1 MAEGMKRNVYY
12 NGDPTYTEASKAI
25 NREAREHECSIRC
38 FFEGLRSDGN
48 KIQSL
53 RAIIEQYRLDLSGLS
68 ACRYDKEPVSGSHA
82 SDLSDILIKIEE
94 KLRSQHEQLIKL
106 YNSLADKR
114 SQAYKYISMVSNEE
128 KQSILLDRYIR
139 CTSWE
144 RIAREHHYDK
154 RHCIRLRDEAFRL
167 ISEHVTK
174 CHF

>member
-1 MAEGMKRNVYY
+1 MEGMRPNHYY
-12 NGDPTYTEASKAI
+12 HGDPTYEGAKNNISEEVRKKE
-25 NREAREHECSIRC
+25 REIRD

-94 KLRSQHEQLIKL
+94 KLKSQHEQLIKL

-114 SQAYKYISMVSNEE
+114 SQAYKYIAMVDNDE

-139 CTSWE
+139 CASWE

-167 ISEHVTK
+167 ISKDVTK

>member
-1 MAEGMKRNVYY
+1 MEGMKRNVYY
-12 NGDPTYTEASKAI
+12 NGDPTYEGASKAI
-25 NREAREHECSIRC
+25 NRETREREYSIRC

-94 KLRSQHEQLIKL
+94 KLKSQHEQLIKL
-106 YNSLADKR
+106 Y
-114 SQAYKYISMVSNEE
+114 KYIAMMSNEE

-139 CTSWE
+139 CASWE
-144 RIAREHHYDK
+144 RIAHEHHYDK

>member
-25 NREAREHECSIRC
+25 NREARGHEYSIRC

-94 KLRSQHEQLIKL
+94 KLKSQHEQLIKL
-106 YNSLADKR
+106 YNALADKR
-114 SQAYKYISMVSNEE
+114 EQAYRYIALVSKKEN
-128 KQSILLDRYIR
+128 QSILLDRYIR
-139 CTSWE
+139 CASWE
-144 RIAREHHYDK
+144 SIAREHRYNK
-154 RHCIRLRDEAFRL
+154 RHCIRLRDEAIRT
-167 ISEHVTK
+167 ISERWH
-174 CHF
+174 

>member
-12 NGDPTYTEASKAI
+12 NGDPTYEGASKAI
-25 NREAREHECSIRC
+25 NREMREREYSIRC

-94 KLRSQHEQLIKL
+94 KLKSQHEQLIKL
-106 YNSLADKR
+106 YNALADKR
-114 SQAYKYISMVSNEE
+114 EQAYKYIALVSKKEN
-128 KQSILLDRYIR
+128 QSILLDRYIR
-139 CTSWE
+139 CASWE
-144 RIAREHHYDK
+144 SIAREHRYNK
-154 RHCIRLRDEAFRL
+154 RHCIRLRDEAIRT
-167 ISEHVTK
+167 ISERWH
-174 CHF
+174 